1 MGKYK
6 WQWNK
11 VNAGHLIEF
20 IYNGSLRVVIVLLSP
35 RDSGAQDKTLLHGLE
50 IVKKGNGIEGLKARM
65 KSMLHKMGGV
75 QLVATDKRYGRFYKI
90 NMGWASGDRKKPK
103 AVYGTMKG
111 MIKSQ
116 DIYRTY
122 SWNKCKKKPVWLDND
137 ELNDINIPT
146 QILTEAGVIPDEK
159 FMGEKPKPKTFRQK
173 QKRPKYR
180 PGTYWKRP
188 GGKWAAKSMDNK
200 LKVFNEEVE
209 AEAWSMTTDRAY
221 KKKQLKDAEKRS
233 KK

>member
-1 MGKYK
+1 MGKLK

-11 VNAGHLIEF
+11 VNAGHLVEF
-20 IYNGSLRVVIVLLSP
+20 IYNGSLRVVIVLTSP
-35 RDSGAQDKTLLHGLE
+35 RDSGSKDKDLLHGLE
-50 IVKKGNGIEGLKARM
+50 IVKKGNGIEGLKSRM
-65 KSMLHKMGGV
+65 KSLLEKMGGV

-90 NMGWASGDRKKPK
+90 NMGWASGDRAKPK
-103 AVYGTMKG
+103 AVYTTMKS

-137 ELNDINIPT
+137 ELNDMNIPT
-146 QILTEAGVIPDEK
+146 TILTEAGVVPEEK
-159 FMGEKPKPKTFRQK
+159 YLGEKPKPKTFRKK

-180 PGTYWKRP
+180 AGTFWRRP
-188 GGKWAAKSMDNK
+188 NGKWAAKSLENK
-200 LKVFNEEVE
+200 LKVFNEQID
-209 AEAWSMTTDRAY
+209 AELWSQHTDRAY
-221 KKKQLKDAEKRS
+221 KKTQLKNAEKRS